1 MPDYSR
7 LDEVL
12 GIDTKAWPTHC
23 LVQYPSDFDTEID
36 KFVGAVEFAV
46 QGSIFEAREALS
58 NIKSQDLSNWF
69 IEVGQNTG
77 IYREASQQPKRPRPR
92 PKGRPYAYQSRFR

>member
-1 MPDYSR
+1 VPDYSR

-12 GIDTKAWPTHC
+12 GTDTKAWPTHC

-46 QGSIFEAREALS
+46 QGSIFEAREAL
-58 NIKSQDLSNWF
+58 
-69 IEVGQNTG
+69 
-77 IYREASQQPKRPRPR
+77 
-92 PKGRPYAYQSRFR
+92 

>member
-12 GIDTKAWPTHC
+12 SRDTKAWPTHC
-23 LVQYPSDFDTEID
+23 LVQYPSGFDAEID
-36 KFVGAVEFAV
+36 KFVSAVELAV
-46 QGSIFEAREALS
+46 QGSIFEAREVLS

-69 IEVGQNTG
+69 IEVGQNT
-77 IYREASQQPKRPRPR
+77 
-92 PKGRPYAYQSRFR
+92 